1 MSKETTQKELV
12 QYQDKATE
20 LEKFALSIEIKSDD
34 DLTRASDQV
43 KQAKE
48 AQKTIEKKKD
58 EYVLPAKQI
67 LERAKA
73 DFDPL
78 IKAFKGVETI
88 LKDKATIYIT
98 EKNRKI
104 KEEEDKITKKVEE
117 GKMKEG
123 TALKKMEK
131 LPEQTKTVQGNASQL
146 RVTEYE
152 DIEIVDVNLIPRE
165 YMLPDT
171 TRIKA
176 VVLKA
181 RVEVAG
187 VKIIKKTK
195 TASY

>member
-1 MSKETTQKELV
+1 M
-12 QYQDKATE
+12 
-20 LEKFALSIEIKSDD
+20 
-34 DLTRASDQV
+34 
-43 KQAKE
+43 
-48 AQKTIEKKKD
+48 
-58 EYVLPAKQI
+58 LPAKQI

-123 TALKKMEK
+123 TALKRMEK
-131 LPEQTKTVQGNASQL
+131 LPEQTKTVQGNTSQL

-165 YMLPDT
+165 
-171 TRIKA
+171 
-176 VVLKA
+176 
-181 RVEVAG
+181 
-187 VKIIKKTK
+187 
-195 TASY
+195 SY

>member
-1 MSKETTQKELV
+1 MF
-12 QYQDKATE
+12 QDQASE
-20 LEKFALSIEIKSDD
+20 LEKFALSIEIKTDE
-34 DLTRASDQV
+34 DLTSASDRV

-78 IKAFKGVETI
+78 IKMFKGVETI
-88 LKDKATIYIT
+88 IKDKATIYIT
-98 EKNRKI
+98 AKNAKI
-104 KEEEDKITKKVEE
+104 KAEEEKLAKKLEE
-117 GKMKEG
+117 GTMKES
-123 TALKKMEK
+123 TVLKKMEK
-131 LPEQTKTVQGNASQL
+131 LPEQTKTVQGNQSQL

>member
-1 MSKETTQKELV
+1 MSKETTQNELV

-48 AQKTIEKKKD
+48 VQKTIEKKKD

-104 KEEEDKITKKVEE
+104 KEEEDKIAKKVEE

-131 LPEQTKTVQGNASQL
+131 LPEQTKTVQGNTSQL